1 MRTQDILRTGI
12 DRNFL
17 RKCIDQ
23 KIIDPHQVDGKDI
36 INSDYR
42 PYEYSQE
49 DLEAVW
55 NAYLYRKIGLSYK
68 QIQQLINGEEI
79 KIRKSTIE
87 LINEYEE
94 QIEELKLIIVFLKYV
109 KAAGFVPQPPN
120 SLIGSTTFKEYIAD
134 FIELLDPDKKLQNLL
149 IPLDYMIN
157 TPPDTWEDEKIE
169 EMKSAVHLETTEDE
183 QTKMGI
189 IYYEL
194 LNLHNS
200 NVPINDFLVQKKI
213 NAIYAYQKI
222 IDKNENLTIQ
232 VFVSNYISMLSL
244 ESDFQAL
251 YVNLF
256 GKSFLDYFIKAL
268 AYFLVTETSEK

>member
-1 MRTQDILRTGI
+1 MRTQEILKTGI

-17 RKCIDQ
+17 RKC
-23 KIIDPHQVDGKDI
+23 KAEGIINPQQVDGKDI
-36 INSDYR
+36 INSEYK
-42 PYEYSQE
+42 PYEYSQK

-94 QIEELKLIIVFLKYV
+94 QIEELKLIIIFLKYV